1 FQAVEWTGR
10 GWQSVNPKDDAAAN
24 RTNMESRIKS
34 PQEVAAERGRTL
46 EDIYDDFEEARA
58 LAKDRGIDLEAV
70 LSAFM
75 KTVPPAEKEQPKED

>member
-1 FQAVEWTGR
+1 
-10 GWQSVNPKDDAAAN
+10 
-24 RTNMESRIKS
+24 M
-34 PQEVAAERGRTL
+34 AAERGRTL

-75 KTVPPAEKEQPKED
+75 KTVSPAEKEQPKED

>member
-1 FQAVEWTGR
+1 MRPPIEPIW
-10 GWQSVNPKDDAAAN
+10 NPALKA
-24 RTNMESRIKS
+24 RIKS

-75 KTVPPAEKEQPKED
+75 KTVSPAEKEQPKED